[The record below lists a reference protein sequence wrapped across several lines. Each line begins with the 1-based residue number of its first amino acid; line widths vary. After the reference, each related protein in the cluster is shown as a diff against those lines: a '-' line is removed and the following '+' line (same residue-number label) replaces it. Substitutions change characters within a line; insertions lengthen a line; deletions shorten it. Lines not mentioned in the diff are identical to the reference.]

1 LVLAASFGTSA
12 AMNFKPNMILLSM
25 FSGVLNI
32 GIAMSVVTISANLE
46 HRTGP
51 AASSVANLGQF
62 LLTYPSADYRRL
74 VMRQDIWRR
83 HKNQITYWRIVE
95 SKHGAVNPNAEL
107 AKARRSF
114 AAECAELQG
123 DISANDKRA
132 PAAVK
137 QTIGA
142 KNVKRNT
149 VVYPDIC
156 IGGKGRALGALYA
169 YPLDGKLLLGS
180 GKQRLAAF
188 FVITGEAVGEPVL
201 SSGVSNGISSK
212 SASLRKE
219 RQG

>member
-1 LVLAASFGTSA
+1 MT
-12 AMNFKPNMILLSM
+12 FKPNMILLGM

-46 HRTGP
+46 HRRGP
-51 AASSVANLGQF
+51 ASNVANLGEF
-62 LLTYPSADYRRL
+62 LLAYPSADYRGTA
-74 VMRQDIWRR
+74 MRQDIWQR
-83 HKNQITYWRIVE
+83 HENQITYWRIVD
-95 SKHGAVNPNAEL
+95 SDDGATDSNAEL

-132 PAAVK
+132 PATVK

-142 KNVKRNT
+142 KNAKRNT

-156 IGGKGRALGALYA
+156 IGGKGRSLGALYA
-169 YPLDGKLLLGS
+169 YPLDRKLLLGS
-180 GKQRLAAF
+180 GTQPLAAF
-188 FVITGEAVGEPVL
+188 FVTTGEAVDWPVPV
-201 SSGVSNGISSK
+201 SGVSNGISSK

-219 RQG
+219 RQW